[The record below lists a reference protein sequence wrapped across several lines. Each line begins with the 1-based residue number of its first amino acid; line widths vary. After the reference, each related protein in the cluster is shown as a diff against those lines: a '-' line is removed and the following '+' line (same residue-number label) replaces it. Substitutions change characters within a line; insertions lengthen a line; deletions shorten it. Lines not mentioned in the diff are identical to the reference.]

1 MLEQVGVDAFVNMHM
16 MARLFSCR
24 HSAISAFVKFQ
35 VDGDARALQAEI
47 DSMEPCDRGPT
58 LEKLCSVYERA
69 ICEASLFVHLLLS
82 ELDDRVQSD

>member
-1 MLEQVGVDAFVNMHM
+1 MLERVGVDAFVKMHM

-82 ELDDRVQSD
+82 DLDDRVQSD